1 MNCSLSRNHMMK
13 CFDGEHNDI
22 EDAYFK
28 QHLKACQHC
37 REEFEEM
44 KKVFD
49 ILETITQVQ
58 PPENFETE
66 VMEKIGVLE
75 NKRKKNTAKALV
87 FLYNTAILVSI
98 VMLVVFLVRAL
109 SANVPVDTGQEG
121 SELNFLSVI
130 LVYLYGL
137 FKGVYSFA
145 TGMAN
150 LLYQAGSIII
160 KMYYFYIVAVSSMV
174 IIIQRAF
181 TIIVKQNRRSA

>member
-75 NKRKKNTAKALV
+75 NKREKK
-87 FLYNTAILVSI
+87 YCQG
-98 VMLVVFLVRAL
+98 
-109 SANVPVDTGQEG
+109 TGFFVQYSYTRFYSHACG
-121 SELNFLSVI
+121 ISGQ
-130 LVYLYGL
+130 GL
-137 FKGVYSFA
+137 IGKCSC
-145 TGMAN
+145 
-150 LLYQAGSIII
+150 
-160 KMYYFYIVAVSSMV
+160 
-174 IIIQRAF
+174 
-181 TIIVKQNRRSA
+181 